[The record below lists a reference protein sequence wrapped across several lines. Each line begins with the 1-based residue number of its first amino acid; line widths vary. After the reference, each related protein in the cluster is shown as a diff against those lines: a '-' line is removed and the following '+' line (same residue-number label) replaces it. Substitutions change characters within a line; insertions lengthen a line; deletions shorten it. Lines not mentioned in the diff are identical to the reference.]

1 MAEAS
6 RVDAAP
12 IKIRNAGRTND
23 HRLRTLA
30 AGRRTDNDGTAKSD
44 KDRDQAVT
52 LMNAMIETRQS
63 EALAET
69 YMEAWDRGPAWRDA
83 IGASL
88 RAVSEDTRAQLLA
101 PLAASVRALGVD
113 PASYHLPT

>member
-1 MAEAS
+1 
-6 RVDAAP
+6 
-12 IKIRNAGRTND
+12 
-23 HRLRTLA
+23 
-30 AGRRTDNDGTAKSD
+30 
-44 KDRDQAVT
+44 
-52 LMNAMIETRQS
+52 MNAMIETRQS